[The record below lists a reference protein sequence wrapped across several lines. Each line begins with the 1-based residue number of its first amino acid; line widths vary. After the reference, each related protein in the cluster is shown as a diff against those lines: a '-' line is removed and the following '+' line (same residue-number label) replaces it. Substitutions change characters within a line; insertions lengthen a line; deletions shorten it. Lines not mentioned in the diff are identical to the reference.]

1 MVMLV
6 GVWYDDLV
14 YSIRKKVN
22 LVEKNKYY

>member
-6 GVWYDDLV
+6 GVWYDGLI